1 MFYLGTAGSCFGW
14 HREDF
19 DLCSLNYLY
28 DGAPKYWWLVP
39 PSQVKLFTAAVKKLR
54 SAAGDSDNKDENDGD
69 DDGNDKTLAIS
80 LQALLEF
87 EPSLT
92 VIPVEHSK
100 GEIIVTAPG
109 APHSGYNGGNNIA
122 ESVNFSI
129 AQWADH
135 GFVASLRAAE
145 RGLREQP
152 VDIEGVEMS
161 LAWVAA
167 AWAEAAAVAA
177 AAGAAAGVAAGA
189 AASASA

>member
-28 DGAPKYWWLVP
+28 TGAPKYWWLVP
-39 PSQVKLFTAAVKKLR
+39 PSQVKLFAATVKKLR
-54 SAAGDSDNKDENDGD
+54 STAGDSDNGNENGD

-80 LQALLEF
+80 LQALLQF

-92 VIPVEHSK
+92 VTPVEHSK

-129 AQWADH
+129 RQWADH
-135 GFVASLRAAE
+135 GFVASLRAAN
-145 RGLREQP
+145 RGLGEQP
-152 VDIEGVEMS
+152 VDIEGVKMP

-167 AWAEAAAVAA
+167 AWAAAAAAVAP
-177 AAGAAAGVAAGA
+177 GAAALGLLAL
-189 AASASA
+189 AS

>member
-28 DGAPKYWWLVP
+28 TGAPKYWWLVP
-39 PSQVKLFTAAVKKLR
+39 PSQVKLFAATVKKLR
-54 SAAGDSDNKDENDGD
+54 SAAGDSDNEDENGG
-69 DDGNDKTLAIS
+69 DGNDKTLAIS
-80 LQALLEF
+80 LQALLEI

-122 ESVNFSI
+122 ESVSFSI
-129 AQWADH
+129 GQWADH
-135 GFVASLRAAE
+135 GFVASLRAAN
-145 RGLREQP
+145 RGLGEQP
-152 VDIEGVEMS
+152 VDIEGVKMP
-161 LAWVAA
+161 LAWMAA
-167 AWAEAAAVAA
+167 AWAEAAAAEA
-177 AAGAAAGVAAGA
+177 PAGAAAA
-189 AASASA
+189 AAAYL